1 MKILIVDDSRV
12 MRMLVRRTLRQAN
25 IGNHEY
31 EEAENGEDA
40 IQKLQSFP
48 ADLILS
54 DWNMPSMDGPAML
67 AKLRE
72 MGNKTIKVGFVT
84 SQSSAEARETLR
96 LAGAAFLV
104 TKPFTPEDIE
114 AALLPIIN
122 G

>member
-25 IGNHEY
+25 IGNHDY

-40 IQKLQSFP
+40 IKKLESFP

-72 MGNKTIKVGFVT
+72 MGNKKIKVGFVT

-104 TKPFTPEDIE
+104 TKPFTAEDIE

-122 G
+122 E